1 MSIGL
6 TNFKFY
12 RSFRVKTDEKDKVF
26 IRITVLDGENRGRII
41 QDNVSII
48 DFNLFSMSFKTDIEI
63 KIDTN
68 LKLELYTKKI
78 FNKWDFEV
86 NARVIRSFSE
96 SKNSKMYNYGVE
108 LLNQNND
115 SELKYFI
122 TDYVAGFSSGKL
134 KKFLIKSALS
144 AREISISDGIELFSL
159 LNVLYK
165 EFNDSNIVEI
175 IEESKHLLNCEEVRL
190 WKINVDND
198 KLENIYSSSGSTTL
212 KDKSF
217 SMQEIGMSFTTSQC
231 INKVLKDGRTRKQDD
246 VVERSILCLPIVNKE
261 KKCVGVYQFVNKSE
275 SRFSLQDEMTA
286 SFLSMVISKFFLN
299 FQPKSKSSRI
309 AHLNPELEDD
319 FIYFGSGQKS
329 AAIRSTLRKL
339 KYGRNN
345 IHIVGEVGLGKAFF
359 AKELANTSKTEIYNC
374 KDKDKL
380 KELFETAT
388 PLGKTIS
395 IVLKNINLL
404 TAQEQNE
411 LYNWSQF
418 HECQIISTTNEDL
431 NYKVEK
437 AQFNKLLYKKL
448 SHSLFHITPLRNR
461 SEDILPI
468 AKYFI
473 KMECKKRKLDNIE
486 LSQESLAY
494 LASYSWPGNITQLE
508 KSIIKAFM
516 KRSDQET
523 EIHLVESKSQNNQLE
538 KTIEETIADHC
549 DYSIHPYK
557 LFEVLAQLKTKKEA
571 S

>member
-26 IRITVLDGENRGRII
+26 IKITVLDGENRGQII
-41 QDNVSII
+41 HENVSII

-63 KIDTN
+63 KIDTH

-96 SKNSKMYNYGVE
+96 SKDSKLYNYGVE

-122 TDYVAGFSSGKL
+122 TDYVAGFSGSKL

-165 EFNDSNIVEI
+165 EFNESSIIEI
-175 IEESKHLLNCEEVRL
+175 IDESKHLLNCEEVRL

-198 KLENIYSSSGSTTL
+198 KLENIYSSTGSTTL
-212 KDKSF
+212 KEKNF
-217 SMQEIGMSFTTSQC
+217 SMQEVGMSFTTSQC
-231 INKVLKDGRTRKQDD
+231 INKVLKDGRKRKQDE
-246 VVERSILCLPIVNKE
+246 VVEKSILCLPILNKE
-261 KKCVGVYQFVNKSE
+261 QKCVGVYQFINKSE
-275 SRFSLQDEMTA
+275 SRFSLQDEVTA
-286 SFLSMVISKFFLN
+286 SFLSMVMSKFFLS
-299 FQPKSKSSRI
+299 FSPKSKSTRI

-374 KDKDKL
+374 KDKEKL
-380 KELFETAT
+380 KELFETST
-388 PLGKTIS
+388 PLAKSVS
-395 IVLKNINLL
+395 IVLKNINYL
-404 TAQEQNE
+404 TEKEQNE
-411 LYNWSQF
+411 LFNWSQF
-418 HECQIISTTNEDL
+418 HECQIISTTTEDL
-431 NYKVEK
+431 NYKVETAK
-437 AQFNKLLYKKL
+437 FNKLLYKKL

-473 KMECKKRKLDNIE
+473 KMECKKRNLSNIE
-486 LSQESLAY
+486 LSPESLSY
-494 LASYSWPGNITQLE
+494 LTTYSWPGNITQLE

-516 KRSDQET
+516 VRADQESK
-523 EIHLVESKSQNNQLE
+523 IHLIEASSDLAQSPKEIESV
-538 KTIEETIADHC
+538 IADHC

-557 LFEVLAQLKTKKEA
+557 LFELLEQLNSKKEA